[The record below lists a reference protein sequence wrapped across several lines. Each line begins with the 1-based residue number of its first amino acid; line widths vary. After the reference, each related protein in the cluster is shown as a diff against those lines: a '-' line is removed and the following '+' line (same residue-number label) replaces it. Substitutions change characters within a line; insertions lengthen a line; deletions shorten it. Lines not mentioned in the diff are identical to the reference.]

1 MEPDKIPASCASSC
15 ARDTISDIC
24 HVMIKRISLLF
35 SDDKVD
41 RYMCLRNEKCNS
53 GGREIH
59 PSAAARYG
67 PVSYREIFCLSCESR
82 GCIPHTPHAV
92 PHTALSD

>member
-1 MEPDKIPASCASSC
+1 MEPDKILASCASSC

-41 RYMCLRNEKCNS
+41 RYMCLRNEKKKM
-53 GGREIH
+53 
-59 PSAAARYG
+59 
-67 PVSYREIFCLSCESR
+67 
-82 GCIPHTPHAV
+82 
-92 PHTALSD
+92 